1 MPTWK
6 RTFAAVWLANTVT
19 AIGMMAF
26 LPFFPSQLEHLG
38 LTDRGEIAT
47 WAGVLYGAA
56 PLFAALSS
64 PLWGALGDRVG
75 RRVMILRSML
85 AITLFVGAMS
95 FATSPWE
102 LLALRIAQGLFSG
115 FVAPSITLVS
125 VQAPAEAQ
133 SRVSGWLQTSM
144 VLGAIL
150 GPLAGEL
157 LRAELGVGE
166 VYLGVAVLSLV
177 AALLVF
183 CFAHEDASLRRS
195 DGRRLAPLGALRT
208 LVRDVGELRG
218 NAALRASMLLLFCLQ
233 FGMGATNPL
242 LELHVRDVE
251 TWFRWL
257 EPSTAALFFSMSAA
271 NLVSMPLWGRLGDRH
286 GAYPSLRIC
295 AALCAVALLAQG
307 LAPSYE
313 ALLLAR
319 VLFGAA
325 MAGSAPLAF
334 GVAAAESSASQR
346 GGAIGVVFAARAFA
360 IAVASMAGGAI
371 SVLVGVRGLFLG
383 SAGLLVAS
391 LLILRGP
398 RAREVSGVIHNR

>member
-1 MPTWK
+1 MTPWK

-38 LTDRGEIAT
+38 LTDRDAIAT
-47 WAGVLYGAA
+47 WSGVLYGAA
-56 PLFAALSS
+56 PLCAAISS

-95 FATSPWE
+95 FARTPWA
-102 LLALRIAQGLFSG
+102 LLFLRIAQGLFSG

-125 VQAPAEAQ
+125 VQAPVEAQ
-133 SRVSGWLQTSM
+133 SRVSGRLQTSM
-144 VLGAIL
+144 VVGAIF

-157 LRAELGVGE
+157 LRDRFGIAE
-166 VYLGVAVLSLV
+166 VYLAVAVLSLFS
-177 AALLVF
+177 ALVVF
-183 CFAHEDASLRRS
+183 FFAHEDASTRRS
-195 DGRRLAPLGALRT
+195 DGARLSPRRALGT
-208 LVRDVGELRG
+208 LLRDVGELRENG
-218 NAALRASMLLLFCLQ
+218 PLRASMLLLFFLQ

-242 LELHVRDVE
+242 MELYVRDVE
-251 TWFRWL
+251 SWWSWL
-257 EPSTAALFFSMSAA
+257 APSTAALFFSMSAA
-271 NLVSMPLWGRLGDRH
+271 NLVSMPLWGSLGDRA
-286 GAYPSLRIC
+286 GAYPALRRC
-295 AALCAVALLAQG
+295 SALCAIALAVQG

-313 ALLLAR
+313 VLLAAR
-319 VLFGAA
+319 VLFGVA

-360 IAVASMAGGAI
+360 IAVASMLGGAL
-371 SVLVGVRGLFLG
+371 STWVGVRGLFLG
-383 SAGLLVAS
+383 SAALLALCLWGLRRPSSIPA
-391 LLILRGP
+391 P
-398 RAREVSGVIHNR
+398 

>member
-38 LTDRGEIAT
+38 LTDRDEIAT

-157 LRAELGVGE
+157 LRAEFGIDE
-166 VYLGVAVLSLV
+166 VYLAVAVLSLV
-177 AALLVF
+177 SAVLVLA
-183 CFAHEDASLRRS
+183 FAHEDASSRRS
-195 DGRRLAPLGALRT
+195 DGQRLAPLGALQT
-208 LVRDVGELRG
+208 LLRDVGELRG
-218 NAALRASMLLLFCLQ
+218 NVALRASILLLFCLQ

-242 LELHVRDVE
+242 LELHVRDVKS
-251 TWFRWL
+251 WLGWL
-257 EPSTAALFFSMSAA
+257 EPSTAALFFAMSAA
-271 NLVSMPLWGRLGDRH
+271 NLVAMPLWGRLGDRR
-286 GAYPSLRIC
+286 GAYPTLRTCSILC
-295 AALCAVALLAQG
+295 AAALVAQG

-313 ALLLAR
+313 FLLLAR

-360 IAVASMAGGAI
+360 IAVASMCGGAL

-383 SAGLLVAS
+383 SAALLALS
-391 LLILRGP
+391 LLLLRAP
-398 RAREVSGVIHNR
+398 RTGSHGGVIHNM